1 MYKPNQKE
9 NTMQEHTTDPKVKEA
24 LLGLVEVC
32 RQLNISLSRT
42 QEEVSRL
49 KLRVYKLEMIPLRR
63 AQ

>member
-1 MYKPNQKE
+1 
-9 NTMQEHTTDPKVKEA
+9 MQEHTTDPKVKQA
-24 LLGLVEVC
+24 LLDLVDVC

-49 KLRVYKLEMIPLRR
+49 KLQVYELENPLRR